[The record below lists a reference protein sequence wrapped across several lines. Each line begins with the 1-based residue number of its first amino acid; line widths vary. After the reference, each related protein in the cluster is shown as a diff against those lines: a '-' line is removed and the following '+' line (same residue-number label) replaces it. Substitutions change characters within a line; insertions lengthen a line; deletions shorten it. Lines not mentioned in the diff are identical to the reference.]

1 MGEKLNGKI
10 KFFII
15 CIALSLFCFAAV
27 SASDNATDHIS
38 TDAQPVKDTPVISLN
53 ASKVYTGKSVSISLK
68 DSNNTA
74 IAGED
79 LTANIDNQNYSL
91 KTNKKGS
98 ASLALNLKADNYILN
113 VIYGG
118 NDNYSGVSQTFNINV
133 LKLPSSITPVDTT
146 VFKYKYFYVYLKD
159 SYGNAVKEGDVTF
172 TVNGQKYT
180 AKTNSQGKA
189 GLKISLTPNSVYSM
203 KIYFA
208 GNDYYKSVS
217 KTVSLTVPAVTS
229 LVIGN
234 TKLLTNGFLRV
245 YLKGDT
251 ISAVSNKAVKITIG
265 SKSYTKTTNSEGIII
280 FKPKVKA
287 GKYTIKVKFA
297 GSSTIISSNAT
308 KIVKCINGNIKNPQ
322 KTKIPLVNGTP
333 DIDVMPGNYV
343 MADGDGKYTL
353 LKAQYQNV
361 IKRDSQYLYLTNKL
375 SKYVFFKTKSEPN
388 LNHIIPREKW
398 NVIERAV
405 NTKIVLKNK
414 HNYWP
419 GSVTVSLKG
428 KSYSYPDVRDIQDT
442 DYTCGPTSGSM
453 CSQVLKSYVCEKQ
466 IAKLSGSSYIYG
478 TTCKQLKK
486 GLEKCNFKCSYF
498 YKSTFDKALNQLKK
512 GGCALVFHTWSHYVA
527 ILDISADGK
536 KVLVGNPSGDYNL
549 GSHSIP
555 TKWLTV
561 SYMKKMFNNYDTSS
575 LIVKLKY
582 SLSSSAKSKL
592 KNTYSSMGAG
602 WVAKN
607 TSEIIPQINNPD
619 YYWA

>member
-38 TDAQPVKDTPVISLN
+38 TDAQPVKDTPVISLS

-98 ASLALNLKADNYILN
+98 ASLALNLKADNYILK
-113 VIYGG
+113 VIYAG

-146 VFKYKYFYVYLKD
+146 VFKYNYFYVYLKD
-159 SYGNAVKEGDVTF
+159 SYGNAVKDGDVTF
-172 TVNGQKYT
+172 TVKGQKYT
-180 AKTNSQGKA
+180 VKTNSQGKA
-189 GLKISLTPNSVYSM
+189 GLKIRLTPDAVYTM

-217 KTVSLTVPAVTS
+217 KTVSLTVLAVTS

-245 YLKGDT
+245 YLRGDT

-287 GKYTIKVKFA
+287 GKYTIKVKFK
-297 GSSTIISSNAT
+297 GSSTIIASSAT
-308 KIVKCINGNIKNPQ
+308 KIVKCIKGNIKSPQ

-333 DIDVMPGNYV
+333 DIDVMSGNYV
-343 MADGDGKYTL
+343 MADGDGKYTI

-361 IKRDSQYLYLTNKL
+361 IKTDSYMLYLTNKL
-375 SKYVFFKTKSEPN
+375 SKFVFKFASVVIKS
-388 LNHIIPREKW
+388 
-398 NVIERAV
+398 
-405 NTKIVLKNK
+405 
-414 HNYWP
+414 
-419 GSVTVSLKG
+419 
-428 KSYSYPDVRDIQDT
+428 
-442 DYTCGPTSGSM
+442 
-453 CSQVLKSYVCEKQ
+453 
-466 IAKLSGSSYIYG
+466 
-478 TTCKQLKK
+478 
-486 GLEKCNFKCSYF
+486 
-498 YKSTFDKALNQLKK
+498 
-512 GGCALVFHTWSHYVA
+512 
-527 ILDISADGK
+527 
-536 KVLVGNPSGDYNL
+536 
-549 GSHSIP
+549 
-555 TKWLTV
+555 
-561 SYMKKMFNNYDTSS
+561 
-575 LIVKLKY
+575 
-582 SLSSSAKSKL
+582 
-592 KNTYSSMGAG
+592 
-602 WVAKN
+602 
-607 TSEIIPQINNPD
+607 
-619 YYWA
+619 